1 MVMETVL
8 KALGTIIPVILAVG
22 SGHMIREDIEEIKWL
37 LGDRHGREKYRESWK
52 KALKDAVKEL
62 LIDIG
67 LVAGSV
73 ISIVAVWM

>member
-1 MVMETVL
+1 METVL
-8 KALGTIIPVILAVG
+8 KILGTIIPVILAVG
-22 SGHMIREDIEEIKWL
+22 SGHMIREDTEKIKWL
-37 LGDRHGREKYRESWK
+37 LGDRYGREKYREPWK

-67 LVAGSV
+67 LMTGSI